1 MKAIANIYIMLSF
14 FIYIIS
20 CSIIYMIV
28 RGMINQHFN
37 KKVEKTKKEIKGEI
51 LKQLNCIKSDE
62 AISKMDIASIREKL
76 KQKHYIRAFNA
87 ILKEFNKDKNNH
99 KYIKIYME
107 NFEDIITINVKKY
120 RKKDNILKTYLATL
134 LGEYR
139 ISNYEISEFLLE
151 CINTKSIYLR
161 ITALE
166 SIARIGNISTFKRA
180 IEYISKE
187 NNYINNKV
195 FTDILNQF
203 GGDKYYL
210 DKYLI
215 NNLKN
220 FSENIQKVVIEHFK
234 NNKTDFV
241 KEDLLNYLNDNMN
254 KEVSISIIKYFS
266 VIKYEK
272 SKEKIIELLNNK
284 DWEFRA
290 VCATALKNYKCKES
304 KNALTKSIKDKNWY
318 VRYNSA
324 ITILEFSDDDLINSI
339 LYEND
344 KYAKDILFYA
354 MFINDKIS
362 YDDYLEESGKVEV
375 GYQC

>member
-1 MKAIANIYIMLSF
+1 MKAITNIYIILSF

-37 KKVEKTKKEIKGEI
+37 KKVEKTKKQIKGEI

-161 ITALE
+161 ISALE

-187 NNYINNKV
+187 NKYINNKV

-266 VIKYEK
+266 VKKYEK

-324 ITILEFSDDDLINSI
+324 ITILEFLDDDLINSI

>member
-28 RGMINQHFN
+28 RGMVNQHFN

-161 ITALE
+161 ISALE
-166 SIARIGNISTFKRA
+166 SIARIGNINTFKRA

-187 NNYINNKV
+187 NKYINNKV

>member
-1 MKAIANIYIMLSF
+1 MKAIANIYIILSF

-37 KKVEKTKKEIKGEI
+37 KKVEKTKKQIKGEI

-161 ITALE
+161 ISALE

-187 NNYINNKV
+187 NKYINNKV